1 MFPHH
6 VQLLIEWIM
15 LPGAMTALKI
25 VPMNPVTLAY
35 VRTSPLAR
43 ALINTS
49 FHRLYLL
56 LDLAHAQRFLL
67 PNNAAYA

>member
-25 VPMNPVTLAY
+25 VPMNPVTLAEHTKELGLMLKTVDDDQKTCILTTGTK
-35 VRTSPLAR
+35 VRLKAV
-43 ALINTS
+43 
-49 FHRLYLL
+49 
-56 LDLAHAQRFLL
+56 
-67 PNNAAYA
+67 